1 MKKQWQIRALTAL
14 LLLAMLVSCGK
25 TEDGGETK
33 SGTDTENTT
42 ESSENAETESET
54 EETGEKPDLPSDL
67 SFDGKS
73 FTFGVINNKNARNL
87 IVPEELTG
95 EALNDAQYNTIQQT
109 NEALNVKIGQNILTS
124 NYPAAQDVITL
135 VMAGDDVVQVANVYC
150 ADVPNLLTGGYV
162 MSYRDVPYI
171 DLEKPWWDKKVN
183 DTLMVSD
190 IRYAVNGD
198 LNITTHDLTYV
209 LVFSK
214 DQIIDNSLENPYDLV
229 NSGTWTM
236 DKMSEMMLTVTND
249 RDGNG
254 EWNARDSYGYTSA
267 IKMTLPSFW
276 IGAGETAV
284 ALDENNI
291 PTLSMGSERFYDVI
305 QKIFAITYDTGVRFR
320 NEDNSDVPTDGIQLF
335 QNDRALFMDCSLFY
349 MTALR
354 DMEAD
359 FGIIPY
365 PKFDE
370 AQENYCARVSYFMPS
385 MLLSTNTDLPLV
397 GAVLEYANYRAQAN
411 ITPAYYD
418 VSLKGK
424 VSRDEESAAML
435 DLILANRVVDLA
447 DTIFCADMRDSFF
460 SAMYGTDVR
469 DMASVMKA
477 NEKTLTKMLN
487 AFVENSIAAIDK
499 K

>member
-1 MKKQWQIRALTAL
+1 
-14 LLLAMLVSCGK
+14 
-25 TEDGGETK
+25 
-33 SGTDTENTT
+33 
-42 ESSENAETESET
+42 
-54 EETGEKPDLPSDL
+54 
-67 SFDGKS
+67 
-73 FTFGVINNKNARNL
+73 
-87 IVPEELTG
+87 
-95 EALNDAQYNTIQQT
+95 
-109 NEALNVKIGQNILTS
+109 
-124 NYPAAQDVITL
+124 
-135 VMAGDDVVQVANVYC
+135 
-150 ADVPNLLTGGYV
+150 
-162 MSYRDVPYI
+162 
-171 DLEKPWWDKKVN
+171 
-183 DTLMVSD
+183 
-190 IRYAVNGD
+190 
-198 LNITTHDLTYV
+198 
-209 LVFSK
+209 
-214 DQIIDNSLENPYDLV
+214 
-229 NSGTWTM
+229 
-236 DKMSEMMLTVTND
+236 
-249 RDGNG
+249 
-254 EWNARDSYGYTSA
+254 
-267 IKMTLPSFW
+267 
-276 IGAGETAV
+276 
-284 ALDENNI
+284 
-291 PTLSMGSERFYDVI
+291 MGSERFYDVI